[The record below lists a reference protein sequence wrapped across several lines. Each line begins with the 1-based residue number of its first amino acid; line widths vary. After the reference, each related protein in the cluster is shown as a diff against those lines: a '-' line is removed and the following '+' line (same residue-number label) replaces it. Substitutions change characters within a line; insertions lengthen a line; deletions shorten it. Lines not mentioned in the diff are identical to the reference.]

1 MSSRNV
7 VWWSSL
13 TSSWR
18 RFRGLTPAQQGLYF
32 RSLILLPAAAGAIRL
47 KGLGWVQQRALSRH
61 SVAPAEATSRA
72 QFDRAHEAA
81 VAIDIAARRGIW
93 KANCLQRSV
102 VLWRELL
109 RLGVNG
115 NLRIGVGPGTARP
128 EMHAW
133 VEVADVVVNDAPDV
147 CEQFRP
153 FDKPILP
160 PRARFD

>member
-1 MSSRNV
+1 M

-18 RFRGLTPAQQGLYF
+18 RFRGLTPAQQGLFF

-47 KGLGWVQQRALSRH
+47 KGLGWVQQRTLVRWPVRSTG
-61 SVAPAEATSRA
+61 ATSRPQIDEA
-72 QFDRAHEAA
+72 REAA
-81 VAIDIAARRGIW
+81 VAIDLAARRGIW
-93 KANCLQRSV
+93 RANCLQRSV

-109 RLGVNG
+109 RLGVHG
-115 NLRIGVGPGTARP
+115 DLRIGVGPGTAQP
-128 EMHAW
+128 KMHAW

-147 CEQFRP
+147 GEQFRP
-153 FDKPILP
+153 FDRPILP

>member
-1 MSSRNV
+1 V

-18 RFRGLTPAQQGLYF
+18 RFRGLTPAQQGLFF

-47 KGLGWVQQRALSRH
+47 KGLGWVQQRTLVRWPVRSTG
-61 SVAPAEATSRA
+61 ATSRPQIDEA
-72 QFDRAHEAA
+72 REAA

-109 RLGVNG
+109 RLGVHG
-115 NLRIGVGPGTARP
+115 DLRIGVGPGIARP

-147 CEQFRP
+147 GEQFRP

>member
-1 MSSRNV
+1 MSSRIV
-7 VWWSSL
+7 GWWSSL
-13 TSSWR
+13 NRWQ
-18 RFRGLTPAQQGLYF
+18 RFRGLTPAQQGLFF
-32 RSLILLPAAAGAIRL
+32 RSLIMLPLAAAAIRL

-61 SVAPAEATSRA
+61 SVPQAEVASRL
-72 QFDRAHEAA
+72 QLDQAHEAA

-93 KANCLQRSV
+93 TANCLQRSV

-115 NLRIGVGPGTARP
+115 DLRIGVGPGTARP

-133 VEVADVVVNDAPDV
+133 VEVGDVVVNDAPDV
-147 CEQFRP
+147 GDQFRP